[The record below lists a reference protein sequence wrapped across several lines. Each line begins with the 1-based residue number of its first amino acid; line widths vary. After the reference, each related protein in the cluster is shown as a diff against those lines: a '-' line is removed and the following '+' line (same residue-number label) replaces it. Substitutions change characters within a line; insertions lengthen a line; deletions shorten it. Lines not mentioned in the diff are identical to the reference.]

1 MRTINVEN
9 KLKKLQDRKS
19 AITAKMQKLEAS
31 TKVITR
37 KQALQRKI
45 LVGAYYLEQAAK
57 NGNLN
62 ELKENMLKSL
72 QRENDRKLFENL

>member
-1 MRTINVEN
+1 MKTVTFES

-31 TKVITR
+31 VKATLR
-37 KQALQRKI
+37 KQVLQRKI

-57 NGNLN
+57 NGTLS
-62 ELKENMLKSL
+62 ELKETMLKNL
-72 QRENDRKLFENL
+72 QRDSDRKLFENL

>member
-1 MRTINVEN
+1 MKSVTFES

-31 TKVITR
+31 VKATLR
-37 KQALQRKI
+37 KQVLQRKI

-57 NGNLN
+57 NGTLS
-62 ELKENMLKSL
+62 ELKETMLKNL
-72 QRENDRKLFENL
+72 QRDSDRKLFENL

>member
-9 KLKKLQDRKS
+9 KLKILQDRKS

-31 TKVITR
+31 VKVTTR
-37 KQALQRKI
+37 KQVLQRKI

-57 NGNLN
+57 NGTLSK
-62 ELKENMLKSL
+62 LKETMLKNL
-72 QRENDRKLFENL
+72 QRESDRKLFEDL

>member
-1 MRTINVEN
+1 MKTISVEN
-9 KLKKLQDRKS
+9 KLKMLQDRKL

-31 TKVITR
+31 VKVTTR

-57 NGNLN
+57 NGTLS
-62 ELKENMLKSL
+62 ELKEIMLKSL
-72 QRENDRKLFENL
+72 PRESDRKLFENL